1 MTAERVRVPPIKCQ
15 GIKTKLVNWIRDNL
29 PQDLTGTYFEPFLGS
44 GVVAFNLRPQK
55 AFLSDSNPHIV
66 AFYEQVAKGRIT
78 PALVSEF
85 LKTEGEKL
93 SAFGA
98 DYYYEVRDR
107 FNAEHNPLDFLF
119 LSRSCFNGLVR
130 FNRKKL
136 YNVPFGHKPNRFT
149 RSYITKICNQVKW
162 TSLLLRQN
170 DSWTIACM
178 DFKEALLQAGPDD
191 FIYCDPPYVG
201 RHVDYFDSWSETD
214 EVELNAIL
222 KGSGARFILSTWC
235 GNKYR
240 KNKYIDMIWSAYR
253 VTTRQHF
260 YYIGANETNR
270 NSMTEALVLNFEPAA
285 QTHLL
290 REQGQLD
297 LFKAAASPQEA
308 T

>member
-1 MTAERVRVPPIKCQ
+1 VPPIKCQ
-15 GIKTKLVNWIRDNL
+15 GIKTKLVNWIMDNL
-29 PQDLTGTYFEPFLGS
+29 PQELNGVYFEPFLGS
-44 GVVAFNLRPQK
+44 GVVGFNVRPRR

-66 AFYEQVAKGRIT
+66 AFYDQVAKGRIT

-85 LKTEGEKL
+85 LKTEGGKL

-130 FNRKKL
+130 FNRDKS

-178 DFKEALLQAGPDD
+178 EFKESLSQAGPDD

-222 KGSGARFILSTWC
+222 RGSDARFILSTWC
-235 GNKYR
+235 ENKYR
-240 KNKYIDMIWSAYR
+240 KNKYIDMIWSGYR

-285 QTHLL
+285 KTHLL
-290 REQGQLD
+290 REQGQLA
-297 LFKAAASPQEA
+297 LFKATARPQE
-308 T
+308 TT

>member
-107 FNAEHNPLDFLF
+107 FNAKHHPLDFLF

-130 FNRKKL
+130 FNRK
-136 YNVPFGHKPNRFT
+136 N
-149 RSYITKICNQVKW
+149 C
-162 TSLLLRQN
+162 
-170 DSWTIACM
+170 
-178 DFKEALLQAGPDD
+178 
-191 FIYCDPPYVG
+191 
-201 RHVDYFDSWSETD
+201 
-214 EVELNAIL
+214 
-222 KGSGARFILSTWC
+222 
-235 GNKYR
+235 
-240 KNKYIDMIWSAYR
+240 
-253 VTTRQHF
+253 
-260 YYIGANETNR
+260 
-270 NSMTEALVLNFEPAA
+270 
-285 QTHLL
+285 
-290 REQGQLD
+290 
-297 LFKAAASPQEA
+297 
-308 T
+308 